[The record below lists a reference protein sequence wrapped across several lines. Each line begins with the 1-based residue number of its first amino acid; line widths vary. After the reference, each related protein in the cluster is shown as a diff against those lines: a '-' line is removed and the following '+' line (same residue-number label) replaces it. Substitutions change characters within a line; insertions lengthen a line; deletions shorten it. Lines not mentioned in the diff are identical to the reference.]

1 MRGAL
6 ATAALLLLVCGT
18 AALRPTTRVCR
29 RSLLG
34 AAALTSPLG
43 VTLMPTGAHAAAIA
57 QRELPHADL
66 EETLESVG
74 ESAYEKISRSD
85 APAPETSTDD
95 DSGEP
100 TTGTDSVSRL
110 ARVREQLS
118 LMLDERVT
126 EQIRRLL
133 KILHWY
139 KHEDVL
145 H

>member
-1 MRGAL
+1 M
-6 ATAALLLLVCGT
+6 
-18 AALRPTTRVCR
+18 
-29 RSLLG
+29 
-34 AAALTSPLG
+34 
-43 VTLMPTGAHAAAIA
+43 
-57 QRELPHADL
+57 PHADL

-74 ESAYEKISRSD
+74 ESAYEKFSRSN

-95 DSGEP
+95 
-100 TTGTDSVSRL
+100 DSVSRL

-118 LMLDERVT
+118 LMLDERIA
-126 EQIRRLL
+126 EQIRRLV

>member
-6 ATAALLLLVCGT
+6 TTAALLLLVPGT
-18 AALRPTTRVCR
+18 TALRPTTRVCR

-43 VTLMPTGAHAAAIA
+43 VTLMPTGARAAEIE
-57 QRELPHADL
+57 QRKLPHADL
-66 EETLESVG
+66 EETLESIG
-74 ESAYEKISRSD
+74 ESSYETISHGD
-85 APAPETSTDD
+85 ASAPETSTDD
-95 DSGEP
+95 
-100 TTGTDSVSRL
+100 DSVSRL

-118 LMLDERVT
+118 LMLDERIA

>member
-18 AALRPTTRVCR
+18 AALRPSTRVCR

-43 VTLMPTGAHAAAIA
+43 VTLMPTGAHAAEIA

-95 DSGEP
+95 E
-100 TTGTDSVSRL
+100 SVSRL

-118 LMLDERVT
+118 LMLDERIA
-126 EQIRRLL
+126 EQIRRLV

>member
-43 VTLMPTGAHAAAIA
+43 VTLMPTGAHAAEIA
-57 QRELPHADL
+57 QRKLPHADL

-95 DSGEP
+95 DS
-100 TTGTDSVSRL
+100 VSRL

-118 LMLDERVT
+118 LMLDERIA
-126 EQIRRLL
+126 EQIRRLV
-133 KILHWY
+133 KIFHWY